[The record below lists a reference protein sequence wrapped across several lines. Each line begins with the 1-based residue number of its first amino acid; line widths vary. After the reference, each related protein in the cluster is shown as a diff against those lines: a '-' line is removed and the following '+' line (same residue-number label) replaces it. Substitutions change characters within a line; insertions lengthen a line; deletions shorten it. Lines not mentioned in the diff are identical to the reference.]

1 MKRKLAFVLA
11 LVLMLMIPL
20 SQCQAVTIVGFYEA
34 IKKGEGKSWLQITED
49 SKGQWQ
55 KVSGDK
61 MKARFSVYNPKES
74 TYTVKGFELYV
85 YATDVWG
92 DRIYGPTTYYYW
104 TTKKNVAP
112 GKYAYSDYCTIP
124 NRSEVDKLH
133 VAVKKFVY
141 TDDDIIEIADENLKY
156 WEWDVSWN

>member
-1 MKRKLAFVLA
+1 MMKRKMAFFLAV
-11 LVLMLMIPL
+11 VLMMLIPL
-20 SQCQAVTIVGFYEA
+20 SQCQAVTIVGF
-34 IKKGEGKSWLQITED
+34 KTNKLQITED
-49 SKGQWQ
+49 CKGQWQ

-61 MKARFSVYNPKES
+61 MKARFSVYNPEAADK
-74 TYTVKGFELYV
+74 TVKAFELYV

-112 GKYAYSDYCTIP
+112 GKYVYSDYCTIP

-141 TDDDIIEIADENLKY
+141 TDGMIVETEDENLKY
-156 WEWDVSWN
+156 WEWDVSWT

>member
-1 MKRKLAFVLA
+1 MLKRKLAFVLA
-11 LVLMLMIPL
+11 LMLLLMIPL
-20 SQCQAVTIVGFYEA
+20 SQCQAGIPLKKFYRVLNQD
-34 IKKGEGKSWLQITED
+34 LQLNED

-61 MKARFSVYNPKES
+61 MKARFSVYNPAEADE
-74 TYTVKGFELYV
+74 TVKAFELRV
-85 YATDVWG
+85 YAKDVWG
-92 DRIYGPTTYYYW
+92 ERIYGPTTYYYW

-112 GKYAYSDYCTIP
+112 GKYVYSDYCTIP

-141 TDDDIIEIADENLKY
+141 TDGKIVETEDEYLKY